1 MKNSTLKFVL
11 LLFAIGL
18 GHAQQEKGIY
28 GEENWLYNW
37 TEFQPNK
44 PDYGEPT
51 VILTGTISKD
61 TKLSKRETY
70 LLLGSVIVGDS
81 ATLTIEPG
89 TKILGDYDS
98 KGSLTIARGSK
109 ILAEG
114 LETDPIVFTSNKT
127 LKRAG
132 DWGGLMVLGAAPTSA
147 YGNGSV
153 SSYHDNLDQKAYKYL
168 SYGGANDCDNSG
180 ILKYVR
186 IEYAGKRTTDGY
198 SNGLTLA
205 GVGKDTKIQNVMVSY
220 SAGDSF
226 EILGGYFAM
235 DKAVSY
241 RSNGNDYHFN
251 SGTQCTIN
259 NSLAV
264 RSPYVSDRNGSRAL
278 VVKSYDKKDLFDFS
292 KNLTSVTAKN
302 LTLLNDSENLKS
314 DIEMGLII
322 EGVYVG
328 ANSSLNMSKSVISGF
343 NPAVIFQN
351 SIKVNQENLERIKF
365 TDMYFN
371 NCNGNIFVENNS
383 NNEDLENW
391 YGNRAFL
398 NVYSKGAN
406 TVTFI
411 NVKDER
417 RLDYRLQINRI
428 IGTNDVD
435 IDDQ

>member
-1 MKNSTLKFVL
+1 MKNSTLKFVFI
-11 LLFAIGL
+11 LFAIGI

-44 PDYGEPT
+44 ADYGEPT
-51 VILTGTISKD
+51 VILTGTIDKD
-61 TKLSKRETY
+61 TKLSKREVY
-70 LLLGSVIVGDS
+70 LLLGSVIVADS

-114 LETDPIVFTSNKT
+114 LETDPIVFTSNKM
-127 LKRAG
+127 LKRSG
-132 DWGGLMVLGAAPTSA
+132 DWGGIMVLGAAPTSIF
-147 YGNGSV
+147 GNGTL
-153 SSYHDNLDQKAYKYL
+153 SSYHDNLDKKAYKHL
-168 SYGGANDCDNSG
+168 SYGGTNEFDDSG
-180 ILKYVR
+180 IIKYVR
-186 IEYAGKRTTDGY
+186 IEYAGKRTKDGY
-198 SNGLTLA
+198 ANGLTLA
-205 GVGKDTKIQNVMVSY
+205 GVGKETEVENVMFSY

-226 EILGGYFAM
+226 EVLGGHLAI
-235 DKAVSY
+235 DKAVSFK
-241 RSNGNDYHFN
+241 SNGNDYNFN
-251 SGTQCTIN
+251 YGAQCLIN
-259 NSLAV
+259 NSLAL

-278 VVKSYDKKDLFDFS
+278 KVKSYENKDLFDFS
-292 KNLTSVTAKN
+292 KNLTSVSARN
-302 LTLLNDSENLKS
+302 MTLLNESENLAS

-322 EGVYVG
+322 EGVYIG
-328 ANSSLNMSKSVISGF
+328 EDSTLDMTKSVISGF
-343 NPAVIFQN
+343 NPAVILES
-351 SIKVNQENLERIKF
+351 SIQVNQENLERIKF

-371 NCNGNIFVENNS
+371 NCNGNIFVEGNT

-411 NVKDER
+411 NVKDEKR
-417 RLDYRLQINRI
+417 PDYRLQINRI
-428 IGTNDVD
+428 IGTNDTGVD
-435 IDDQ
+435 D